1 MGQFGISQPVLRRED
16 DKLLRGKGRF
26 IDDLAPDGV
35 VHGYVLR
42 SPHGHA
48 RIVDLDVTL
57 ARAAPGVLAVYSAA
71 DLAAAGIG
79 PIQPIAIPNPRPGS
93 TFQSRPQPILA
104 ADSVQYV
111 GDSVAFV
118 VAETL
123 EQAQDA
129 AELIE
134 VEYQPLKAVV
144 GCDNA
149 DGAGGAGAAEEDNL
163 SFAWE
168 MGDGAAVAQAFATA
182 HHRTSLDL
190 VNNRVVLAAIET
202 RGAVAEYD
210 ATAFSGRGKFTLT
223 TTTQMPNIICE
234 QLANEVFQ
242 VNREQVRVLVHDVGG
257 GFGGKNS
264 LFPEY
269 PLCLLAARELGRP
282 VKWIGQRADAFITD
296 FHGRDNVMRGEMAFD
311 DQGHLLAIRVA
322 SQADLGAYTAG
333 RGVLSPVNGM
343 VMLSNCYRIP
353 HVYAEVW
360 ARHTNTVPTDPY
372 RGAGRPEVL
381 FMIERLMDVAAGEMN
396 IDRVELRRRNLIPPE
411 DFPYATP
418 TGLNYDLCDF
428 AKVIDG
434 VMAKADWPGFE
445 ARRQAAQ
452 ERGRLRGIGMANYIE
467 RCGGGAGL
475 SEAARLEFDAEGGVT
490 VYSGSMANGQ
500 AHETAFSQILHHY
513 FDLPFDKIRV
523 VEGDT
528 DVIATGAG
536 TGGSWSIPMGGGAI
550 SLASEQVI
558 EKAKRIAAHL
568 LETSAGDLEF
578 ADGQFKVAG
587 TDLQI
592 SWSEVVRASRDP
604 GQLPSGEEPGLDTEA
619 RFTPENFTFPY
630 GCHIAEVEVDP
641 DTGAV
646 ELVAYSCM
654 HDFGVVLNPL
664 LLAGQVQ
671 GGLAQGIG
679 QALMEHTAYDD
690 EGQLLAGSFMDYRLP
705 RADDLPDLNF
715 AAQVTPSPQNLLGIK
730 GCGEAGAAG
739 SPPAVINALVDALRG
754 HGIRHIDMPATS
766 ERVWSAI
773 QSAAM
778 VRPDLAG

>member
-16 DKLLRGKGRF
+16 DKLLRGTGCF
-26 IDDLAPDGV
+26 IDDLTPDGLI
-35 VHGYVLR
+35 HGHVLR

-48 RIVDLDVTL
+48 RIVALDVSQ
-57 ARAAPGVLAVYSAA
+57 ARTAPGVLAVYAAA

-79 PIQPIAIPNPRPGS
+79 DIEAVTQPSPRPGN
-93 TFQSRPQPILA
+93 QHLPRLQPVLA
-104 ADSVQYV
+104 GEKVRYV

-118 VAETL
+118 AAESL
-123 EQAQDA
+123 AQAQDA

-134 VEYQPLKAVV
+134 VDYEILPAVI
-144 GCDNA
+144 GCATGTA
-149 DGAGGAGAAEEDNL
+149 DDL

-168 MGDGAAVAQAFATA
+168 MGDGDAVTKAFAQA

-190 VNNRVVLAAIET
+190 VNNRLVLAAIET

-210 ATAFSGRGKFTLT
+210 PEAFGGRGKYTLT
-223 TTTQMPNIICE
+223 TTTQMPNPMRD
-234 QLANEVFQ
+234 QLADQILKVE
-242 VNREQVRVLVHDVGG
+242 REQVRVLVHDVGG

-264 LFPEY
+264 MFPEY
-269 PLCLLAARELGRP
+269 PLCLLAARQLGRP
-282 VKWIGQRADAFITD
+282 VKWIGQRSDAFVTD
-296 FHGRDNVMRGEMAFD
+296 FHGRDNVMKGEMAFD
-311 DQGHLLAIRVA
+311 ADGHLLAIRVA
-322 SQADLGAYTAG
+322 SQADMGAYIAG
-333 RGVLSPVNGM
+333 RGAISPVNGM
-343 VMLSNCYRIP
+343 IMLSNCYRIP
-353 HVYAEVW
+353 HIHAQVW
-360 ARHTNTVPTDPY
+360 ARYTNTVPTDPY

-381 FMIERLMDVAAGEMN
+381 YMIERLMDVAAAEMN
-396 IDRVELRRRNLIPPE
+396 IDRVELRRRNLIPPD

-418 TGLNYDLCDF
+418 TGLNYDACDF
-428 AKVIDG
+428 ARVIDG
-434 VMAKADWPGFE
+434 AMANADWAGFAERRRE
-445 ARRQAAQ
+445 ALS
-452 ERGRLRGIGMANYIE
+452 RGRLRGIGMANYIE

-475 SEAARLEFDAEGGVT
+475 SEAARLEFDGSGGVT

-500 AHETAFSQILHHY
+500 AHDTAFSQILHHY
-513 FDLPFDKIRV
+513 FDLPFEKIRV

-528 DVIATGAG
+528 DVIATGTG

-568 LETSAGDLEF
+568 LEAAVTDMEF
-578 ADGQFKVAG
+578 ADGQFNVAG
-587 TDLQI
+587 TDLHI
-592 SWSEVVRASRDP
+592 TWEAVVTASLDP
-604 GQLPSGEEPGLDTEA
+604 ARLPDGEAPGLDTEA

-641 DTGAV
+641 DTGSV
-646 ELVAYSCM
+646 ELAAYSCL

-679 QALMEHTAYDD
+679 QALLEHTAYDGD
-690 EGQLLAGSFMDYRLP
+690 GQLLAGSFMDYCLP
-705 RADDLPDLNF
+705 KARDLPDLNF
-715 AAQVTPSPQNLLGIK
+715 ASQVTPSPQNLLGIK

-739 SPPAVINALVDALRG
+739 SPPAVINALVDALRDY
-754 HGIRHIDMPATS
+754 GIRHIDMPATS

-773 QSAAM
+773 QSATTGR
-778 VRPDLAG
+778 V

>member
-1 MGQFGISQPVLRRED
+1 MGEFGISQPVLRRED
-16 DKLLRGKGRF
+16 DKLLRGAGRF
-26 IDDLAPDGV
+26 IDDLTPDGLA
-35 VHGYVLR
+35 HGYVLR

-48 RIVDLDVTL
+48 RITGMDVTE
-57 ARAAPGVLAVYSAA
+57 ARGAPGVLAVYTAT

-79 PIQPIAIPNPRPGS
+79 PIQPVATPSPRPGN
-93 TFQSRPQPILA
+93 TFQPRPLPILA

-111 GDSVAFV
+111 GDSIAFV

-123 EQAQDA
+123 DQAQDA

-134 VEYQPLKAVV
+134 VDYEPLEAVI

-149 DGAGGAGAAEEDNL
+149 GADAL

-168 MGDGAAVAQAFATA
+168 MGDSKAVAAAFASA

-190 VNNRVVLAAIET
+190 INNRVVLAAIET
-202 RGAVAEYD
+202 RGAVGEYD
-210 ATAFSGRGKFTLT
+210 AAALAGRGKFTLT

-234 QLANEVFQ
+234 QLANEIFQ
-242 VNREQVRVLVHDVGG
+242 VDREQVRVLVHDVGG

-269 PLCLLAARELGRP
+269 PLCLLATRELGRP
-282 VKWIGQRADAFITD
+282 VKWIGQRSDAFVTD
-296 FHGRDNVMRGEMAFD
+296 FHGRDNIMRAEMAFNET
-311 DQGHLLAIRVA
+311 GHLLAIRVA
-322 SQADLGAYTAG
+322 SQADMGAYTAG
-333 RGVLSPVNGM
+333 RGVVSPVNGM

-353 HVYAEVW
+353 LIYAEVW

-381 FMIERLMDVAAGEMN
+381 FMIERLMDVAATEMN
-396 IDRVELRRRNLIPPE
+396 IDRVELRRRNLIPRE
-411 DFPYATP
+411 DFPYASP
-418 TGLNYDLCDF
+418 TGLKYDLCDF
-428 AKVIDG
+428 ATVIDG
-434 VMAKADWPGFE
+434 AMDKADWRGFE
-445 ARRQAAQ
+445 ERRRSALK
-452 ERGRLRGIGMANYIE
+452 RGRLRGIGMANYIE
-467 RCGGGAGL
+467 RCGGGGGL

-490 VYSGSMANGQ
+490 VFSGSMANGQ

-513 FDLPFDKIRV
+513 FDLPFEKIRV

-528 DVIATGAG
+528 DVIATGTG

-568 LETSAGDLEF
+568 LEASVTDLAF
-578 ADGQFKVAG
+578 AEGQFNIVG
-587 TDLQI
+587 TDIQI
-592 SWSEVVRASRDP
+592 SWSDVVRASQDP
-604 GQLPSGEEPGLDTEA
+604 KRLPAGEEPGLDTEA
-619 RFTPENFTFPY
+619 RFTPENYTYPY

-641 DTGAV
+641 DTGSV
-646 ELVAYSCM
+646 ELAAYSCL

-679 QALMEHTAYDD
+679 QALMENTAYDP

-715 AAQVTPSPQNLLGIK
+715 TAQVSPSPQNLLGIK

-739 SPPAVINALVDALRG
+739 SPPAVINALVDALRD
-754 HGIRHIDMPATS
+754 HGVRHIDMPATS
-766 ERVWSAI
+766 ERVWSAMRNSSKTI
-773 QSAAM
+773 
-778 VRPDLAG
+778 